1 MDEQRSLEP
10 EEQSLGAWF
19 LRAWGT
25 HPLTLLGINLVFLVA
40 CLPVLTIPAAVCGL
54 NAAIQRLYRQRF
66 AESVFKVFWREFLE
80 KFALRTAMILGLTAV
95 PTAAVLLMKDS
106 VTSVWGLVLAAVL
119 MALTLVIL
127 SWFIPQLVLLNLKPG
142 QALKNACIF
151 TCIETRVNFILIAI
165 HAVELTAMIYALPT
179 SGFALLILPVLH
191 TVLTTGIVMPVL
203 EEKLVWEDDNT

>member
-1 MDEQRSLEP
+1 MDQQHSVEP

-19 LRAWGT
+19 LRVWAT
-25 HPLTLLGINLVFLVA
+25 HPLTLLGLNLMFLAA
-40 CLPVLTIPAAVCGL
+40 CIPVLTIPAAVCGL

-66 AESVFKVFWREFLE
+66 AESVYRVFWREFLE
-80 KFALRTAMILGLTAV
+80 KFVPRTAMILGLTAI
-95 PTAAVLLMKDS
+95 PTAAVFLLKDT

-119 MALTLVIL
+119 MALTLVTL
-127 SWFIPQLVLLNLKPG
+127 SWFVPQLVLLNLKPG

-151 TCIETRVNFILIAI
+151 TCIETKVNFILIAI

-179 SGFALLILPVLH
+179 SAFALLILPVLH

-203 EEKLVWEDDNT
+203 QEKLVWEDDAA